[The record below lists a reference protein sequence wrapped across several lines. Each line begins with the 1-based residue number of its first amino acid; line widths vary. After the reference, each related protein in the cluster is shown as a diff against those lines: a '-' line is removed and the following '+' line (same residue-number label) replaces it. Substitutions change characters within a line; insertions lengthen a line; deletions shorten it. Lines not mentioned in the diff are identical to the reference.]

1 MRTCKHLVIGQGG
14 SINDKEKGELN
25 SMRGRISDPRRRGGG
40 DVSPHQSRGVF
51 QWRRPEGHRVPGR
64 SSESAL
70 FKGRSKSTS
79 FLGVESSVPS
89 LNSIYRPLSLCLV
102 LQFIQ
107 SQVFRGLSNN
117 RLTILP

>member
-40 DVSPHQSRGVF
+40 DVSPHQSKGVF
-51 QWRRPEGHRVPGR
+51 QRRRPEGHRVPGTEFGV
-64 SSESAL
+64 SL
-70 FKGRSKSTS
+70 VKGRSKSTS
-79 FLGVESSVPS
+79 FLRVESSIPN

-102 LQFIQ
+102 LQFLHRK
-107 SQVFRGLSNN
+107 SSEGCP
-117 RLTILP
+117 TTD